1 MGIVGLLIFIH
12 LAYYPE
18 DIWFIYILLT
28 IGFFAFFGIAG
39 LYLDFFNIG
48 SEAEKKINE
57 SDSFIN

>member
-1 MGIVGLLIFIH
+1 MLIFIH

-48 SEAEKKINE
+48 SEAKKKINE